1 MTPPISRDLIRHP
14 GPKRSDRILSA
25 RGTVTT
31 RTVTLPRG
39 SVLMQAVAQAMD
51 DAGCDSGVMVLD
63 GLRIGPYR
71 YVMPG
76 PSHDA
81 DHAAWYSAPRDGG
94 SGKIVFGT
102 AIVGRRDGAWW
113 LHCHAR
119 WTDGDATRM
128 GHLLPDDVKLS
139 EDAQI
144 TLHAFKGG
152 AFEVLH
158 DAETNFS
165 IFHAMGGMADGNA
178 VIAKINPHEDI
189 SSALETLIHRAGF
202 ARANIHGIGSL
213 IGAAFDGAPP
223 MTSPISEVLIPPGA
237 IWNGALHLPMEC
249 VDPDNGQYAGLL
261 TKGHAPVCV
270 TFEVMI
276 VAT

>member
-81 DHAAWYSAPRDGG
+81 DHAAWYSAP
-94 SGKIVFGT
+94 
-102 AIVGRRDGAWW
+102 
-113 LHCHAR
+113 
-119 WTDGDATRM
+119 
-128 GHLLPDDVKLS
+128 
-139 EDAQI
+139 
-144 TLHAFKGG
+144 
-152 AFEVLH
+152 
-158 DAETNFS
+158 
-165 IFHAMGGMADGNA
+165 
-178 VIAKINPHEDI
+178 
-189 SSALETLIHRAGF
+189 
-202 ARANIHGIGSL
+202 
-213 IGAAFDGAPP
+213 P